1 MMFVND
7 VCGVSQRVL
16 APSVTLYSSYDSSQT
31 LCPEK
36 RFRKW
41 QCFWLYNYNTRVI
54 STRCYYNFI
63 GHAWRRGEEAK
74 GAEPSMTACLL
85 TCAASA
91 PLRGLTLPSRKN
103 DVIVAHTLHVFG
115 LLYT

>member
-1 MMFVND
+1 MAA
-7 VCGVSQRVL
+7 G
-16 APSVTLYSSYDSSQT
+16 
-31 LCPEK
+31 
-36 RFRKW
+36 
-41 QCFWLYNYNTRVI
+41 
-54 STRCYYNFI
+54 
-63 GHAWRRGEEAK
+63 K

-103 DVIVAHTLHVFG
+103 DVIVAHTLHVFVPPSEIIG